1 MNNIISI
8 AKNTFKETVRD
19 RILYGI
25 VAFALLFLV
34 STIFI
39 SSLSLGEDIKVT
51 KDLGLAG
58 IYIFSIIITIFLGS
72 SLIHKELEKRT
83 IYIVLSKPVSS
94 LEFILGKF
102 LGLFTSINLNLLL
115 MTIAYLALVAYKGG
129 GFDYM
134 SLFSI
139 LLLMFELAI
148 FVALTLLFSVFT
160 TPLASMIY
168 SMIILYAGHSL
179 SMLTKTAEK
188 SGNLFAKTLS
198 YAAYYGFPNLEKFNI
213 RNSVVYGMT
222 PDASQII
229 FPILYSTILITI
241 LLWLATIAIKK
252 QDL

>member
-1 MNNIISI
+1 MNNIIAI
-8 AKNTFKETVRD
+8 AKNTFKETIRD

-25 VAFALLFLV
+25 LAFALLFLG

-39 SSLSLGEDIKVT
+39 SSLSLGEDIKVV

-102 LGLFTSINLNLLL
+102 FGLFLSVIANLLL
-115 MTIAYLALVAYKGG
+115 MTTLYLALVAFKGG
-129 GFDYM
+129 GFDYV

-148 FVALTLLFSVFT
+148 FVAITLLFSVFT
-160 TPLASMIY
+160 TPLASMLY
-168 SMIILYAGHSL
+168 SMVILYAGHSL
-179 SMLTKTAEK
+179 SLLTKTADK
-188 SGNLFAKTLS
+188 SGTVFTKILA
-198 YAAYYGFPNLEKFNI
+198 YGAYYIFPNLEKFNI
-213 RNSVVYGMT
+213 RNSVIYGVI
-222 PDASQII
+222 PDTSQII
-229 FPILYSTILITI
+229 FPLLYSIVLTVI
-241 LLWLATIAIKK
+241 LLWLSTIALKK
-252 QDL
+252 QEL